1 MHSFHEDQTQ
11 NQLLQ
16 QQRDH
21 PQTNALGNLTLRL
34 PARLVRYLGEKAGWD
49 DHKRWSE
56 ISRKDVNRL
65 AVRTGD
71 GRGEVLANLAHAGTA
86 FLAIF
91 ILGFRRGIVL
101 AALGHPRGGT

>member
-1 MHSFHEDQTQ
+1 
-11 NQLLQ
+11 
-16 QQRDH
+16 
-21 PQTNALGNLTLRL
+21 
-34 PARLVRYLGEKAGWD
+34 
-49 DHKRWSE
+49 
-56 ISRKDVNRL
+56 L